1 MVDKKPT
8 FEISLKNLEEIV
20 KKMEEGE
27 LSLDQSLK
35 KFEEGMDLVKF
46 CDKSLNEAEGR
57 VEKLMKD
64 SQGNKKRVPFEVE
77 DV

>member
-1 MVDKKPT
+1 MVDKKST
-8 FEISLKNLEEIV
+8 FETALKNLEDIV

-35 KFEEGMDLVKF
+35 KFEEGMDWVKF
-46 CDKSLNEAEGR
+46 CEKNLNEAEGR

-64 SQGNKKRVPFEVE
+64 SEGNKKRVPFEVE